1 MSRISVLRF
10 FILAGC
16 MLISD
21 VITAQVPGVVQ
32 AEVDFSDYIRDWDG
46 FGVNYVETSQTY
58 DYAKYAQDYGGF
70 SRLKE
75 RDKKEI
81 IELTFGN
88 DGLCPSIVKMFLDPL
103 HQVAEKGSYDHETT
117 TRNMRYFVKEGNRLT
132 KERGQELSIITTLYS
147 PPAYITKQK
156 KLRGRDIDLSKLSC
170 MADYMTDWARFLI
183 KEEHLPLKYISLHNE
198 GESWRRWPADGGAD
212 HLLDK
217 DGHDYNVYMDPQMVV
232 MSINSLRKSLDRAG
246 LGNIGITNGE
256 TTNWY
261 RFGAWNYA
269 KTISRDKE
277 ALKNL
282 SLITAHGFYVGGMG
296 SPRWFGPHS
305 NEGTE
310 LLRKFRPDLHAW
322 VTSTAWN
329 VSEDK
334 WAGNERHRQYVSN
347 AAFLKE
353 IHGNIYEAHC
363 NAIIP
368 WALIQNA
375 SHWNK
380 PDPNPGCAFRVYD
393 DGTWEIRKGYY
404 FYKQITRVGRPGM
417 SVVHTSAND
426 SEIALIGFG
435 SNKTENPNAFVA
447 VNWGKET
454 FKMRIKIT
462 GNKSNSY
469 KAYRTSGSETY
480 VAYETARKKV
490 PEGENYKRLPDF
502 KIEGGYLLYEIP
514 PMSVTT
520 FVENLF

>member
-1 MSRISVLRF
+1 MKGTTVLRF
-10 FILAGC
+10 FFFLGIAS
-16 MLISD
+16 ISNAAM
-21 VITAQVPGVVQ
+21 AQIPGIVQ
-32 AEVDFSDYIRDWDG
+32 AEVDFSDSIRTWDG

-58 DYAKYAQDYGGF
+58 DYSKYAQDYGGF
-70 SRLKE
+70 SRLTQD
-75 RDKKEI
+75 DKRKI
-81 IELTFGN
+81 IELTFGD

-103 HQVAEKGSYDHETT
+103 HQTTENGPYDHETT
-117 TRNMRYFVKEGNRLT
+117 TRNMRYFVKEGNKLT
-132 KERGQELSIITTLYS
+132 NKRGESLSIITTLYS

-156 KLRGRDIDLSKLSC
+156 KLRGRDIELSKLGC
-170 MADYMTDWARFLI
+170 MTDYMADWARFLI
-183 KEEHLPLKYISLHNE
+183 KDEKLPLKYISLHNE

-212 HLLDK
+212 ELLDK

-232 MSINSLRKSLDRAG
+232 MTINRLRKSLDKIG
-246 LGNIGITNGE
+246 LEDVGITNGE

-310 LLRKFRPDLHAW
+310 LLRGFRPDLHAW

-329 VSEDK
+329 ISEDR
-334 WAGNERHRQYVSN
+334 WEGDQRHRLYISN

-404 FYKQITRVGRPGM
+404 FYKQITRAGRPGM
-417 SVVHTSAND
+417 SVVHTAAND
-426 SEIALIGFG
+426 SEIALIAFG
-435 SNKTENPNAFVA
+435 SNNTKNPNAFVA

-454 FKMRIKIT
+454 FKMKIKIN
-462 GNKSNSY
+462 GNHSDRY
-469 KAYRTSGSETY
+469 RAYRTSGSEIY
-480 VAYETARKKV
+480 VAYETAKQKE
-490 PEGENYKRLPDF
+490 PEGENYEQLSDYKVED
-502 KIEGGYLLYEIP
+502 GYLYYEIP

-520 FVENLF
+520 FFEN